1 MDALFEVVV
10 FLAIATFG
18 AALAR
23 RLGLLAPILLVVLG
37 LALSFLPFFPHVRL
51 DPDLVLVGI
60 LPPLLYVAA
69 LETSVPAFRLNLR
82 PILLL
87 AVGLVIFTA
96 FVVGTVVHWFL
107 PELPYAICLALGAV
121 VAPPDAVAATAVARR
136 VGLPR
141 RVVTILEGESLVND
155 ATALVLLRVAIVAAT
170 ATTGGVGV
178 GAVAREVVVA
188 AGGGILVGLLG
199 VVVFGYLHKRITDP
213 VLDNALSLIVPF
225 AVVFA
230 AEEIHASGVVAVVV
244 TGLGIGHK
252 LPTLLSA
259 ASRLQVTAFWRL
271 IRFLLEGLVF
281 LLVGLQLPEVVR
293 DLDEPFGSLAA
304 ITAAVLA
311 AVFLARFVW
320 VFPATYLARLV
331 PRIRQRDPAPPVQ
344 FPVVIGWAGMRGVV
358 TLAAALGL
366 PLTLAD
372 DTPYPRGLLIW
383 LAFAVIVATLVG
395 QGATLPW
402 VARRLRLPPDDP
414 VQDALSA
421 AGVQQQASRAARDRL
436 DELAAGA
443 PEAVVERLRGLTT
456 SRANLAWERLG
467 GTERETP
474 SQAYARLRQEMI
486 DAEREV
492 FRAARDSG
500 QIPEEV
506 PAPGRGGHGRA
517 RHHDRVPRLRGRR
530 QRGLGA
536 PACLPDLRARG
547 LLRLLAVPA
556 RHEALRL
563 HRAPGDAV
571 DPAGGVVALVLRG
584 RGDRLTQPTRRS
596 STCPVHVGRPG
607 RSTVNGSVA
616 VKPQRS

>member
-1 MDALFEVVV
+1 MEALFEVVV

-51 DPDLVLVGI
+51 EPDLVLVGI

-69 LETSVPAFRLNLR
+69 VNTSVPAFRLNLR

-96 FVVGTVVHWFL
+96 FVVGTVVHLFL
-107 PELPYAICLALGAV
+107 PDLPYAICVALGAV

-178 GAVAREVVVA
+178 GYVAREVLIA
-188 AGGGILVGLLG
+188 AGGGVVVGVLG

-225 AVVFA
+225 AVVYA

-252 LPTLLSA
+252 LPMLMSA
-259 ASRLQVTAFWRL
+259 GSRLQVTAFWRL
-271 IRFLLEGLVF
+271 IQFLLEGLVF

-293 DLDEPFGSLAA
+293 DLDEPVGSLVG

-311 AVFLARFVW
+311 AVFLSRFVW
-320 VFPATYLARLV
+320 MFPATYLARLV

-344 FPVVIGWAGMRGVV
+344 FPIVIGWAGMRGVV

-372 DTPYPRGLLIW
+372 DRPYPRALLIW

-402 VARRLRLPPDDP
+402 LARRLRLPPDDP

-421 AGVQQQASRAARDRL
+421 AGVQQRASRAARERL
-436 DELAAGA
+436 DALAGDA

-467 GTERETP
+467 GTDRETP

-506 PAPGRGGHGRA
+506 LTRA
-517 RHHDRVPRLRGRR
+517 YR
-530 QRGLGA
+530 
-536 PACLPDLRARG
+536 DLDLEES
-547 LLRLLAVPA
+547 LLRQ
-556 RHEALRL
+556 E
-563 HRAPGDAV
+563 
-571 DPAGGVVALVLRG
+571 VLE
-584 RGDRLTQPTRRS
+584 
-596 STCPVHVGRPG
+596 
-607 RSTVNGSVA
+607 
-616 VKPQRS
+616 